1 MQESKRQKQVSAL
14 LVQELSDIFQRLG
27 LSMIDGG
34 MVSLTAV
41 RMTPD
46 LLEARVYLSLF
57 QVKDAAATMKKIEER
72 GWEIKKEL
80 AQRVKHQLR
89 RIPTLQYFY
98 DDTLEH
104 ADKMEALFRKIHE
117 GKTGGEAGKTG
128 GEAGKTGGDA
138 GKDGAHEEAGSKEGR
153 GSKEHGAT
161 GERKPRGEEGPA

>member
-1 MQESKRQKQVSAL
+1 
-14 LVQELSDIFQRLG
+14 
-27 LSMIDGG
+27 MIDGG

-57 QVKDAAATMKKIEER
+57 QVKDVAATMKKIEER

-89 RIPTLQYFY
+89 RIPTLQYLY

-117 GKTGGEAGKTG
+117 GKTG